1 MVNGTHT
8 QDKKEKNN
16 STYHHRFSFPFL
28 VFFFLALG
36 WPESAFSILFCF
48 VAFSDPCIVYAQ
60 GKFKKS
66 RVFQLGSRFVG
77 QTPHSGDYR
86 EDFVTDQ
93 KFRVGRPGAAVRRTR
108 IQILTEK
115 CILRIPLSSDFLQI
129 IGRKQIDGRIQ
140 KFGLEF
146 KGLSAIE
153 SNSNLA

>member
-1 MVNGTHT
+1 MAHTHRI
-8 QDKKEKNN
+8 KKKK
-16 STYHHRFSFPFL
+16 TIQHTTTVFHFPFWSFSSWPL
-28 VFFFLALG
+28 AGLSPRLPFFF
-36 WPESAFSILFCF
+36 FFNFC
-48 VAFSDPCIVYAQ
+48 VQRPSVYAQ

-93 KFRVGRPGAAVRRTR
+93 KFRVGRPGAAVCRTR

-153 SNSNLA
+153 SSSNLA

>member
-1 MVNGTHT
+1 MAHTHKI
-8 QDKKEKNN
+8 KKNK
-16 STYHHRFSFPFL
+16 TIQHTTTVFHFPFRSFPS
-28 VFFFLALG
+28 
-36 WPESAFSILFCF
+36 WPYAGLSSRLPFRFVLNFC
-48 VAFSDPCIVYAQ
+48 VQRPSVYAQ

-66 RVFQLGSRFVG
+66 GVFQLGSRFVG
-77 QTPHSGDYR
+77 QTPHSGHHR

-93 KFRVGRPGAAVRRTR
+93 KFRVGRPGEAVCRTR

>member
-1 MVNGTHT
+1 M
-8 QDKKEKNN
+8 
-16 STYHHRFSFPFL
+16 
-28 VFFFLALG
+28 
-36 WPESAFSILFCF
+36 
-48 VAFSDPCIVYAQ
+48 
-60 GKFKKS
+60 
-66 RVFQLGSRFVG
+66 GSRFVG

-93 KFRVGRPGAAVRRTR
+93 TFRVGRPGAAVCRTR

-115 CILRIPLSSDFLQI
+115 CIIRIPLSSDFLQI

>member
-1 MVNGTHT
+1 MAHTHT

-16 STYHHRFSFPFL
+16 STYHHRFSFPFS
-28 VFFFLALG
+28 VYFFLALG
-36 WPESAFSILFCF
+36 WPESASSILFCF
-48 VAFSDPCIVYAQ
+48 EFLRPATLSLRA
-60 GKFKKS
+60 GEFKKS

-86 EDFVTDQ
+86 EDFVTVQ
-93 KFRVGRPGAAVRRTR
+93 KFRVGRPGAAVCRTR

-115 CILRIPLSSDFLQI
+115 CVLRIPLSSDFLQI
-129 IGRKQIDGRIQ
+129 IARKQIDGRIQ
-140 KFGLEF
+140 KFGLEY